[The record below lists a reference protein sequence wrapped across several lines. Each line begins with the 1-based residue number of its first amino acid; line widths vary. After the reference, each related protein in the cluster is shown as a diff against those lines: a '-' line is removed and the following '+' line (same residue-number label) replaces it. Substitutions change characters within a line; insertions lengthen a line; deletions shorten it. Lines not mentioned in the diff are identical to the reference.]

1 MTFYQNW
8 KNVPE
13 RTWHW
18 PNFSPAEIA
27 CRGTGKLLVNEDAL
41 NRLQELRVT
50 LGKPLIVNSAYR
62 SPEHNTKVGG
72 AKASK
77 HLEGTAFDISMANH
91 DPASFIAAARK
102 AGFKGIGTYPR
113 SNFIHIDTGPAR
125 SWGEPFPA
133 RASSFAP
140 DQAPAREHLA
150 DSRTLKGS
158 GAAGIGTIG
167 AAGVEEVQQAL
178 AEAQDA
184 ILPLLPYLDGLR
196 WIFVALALAGIAV
209 TIHARLDDWKRGRR

>member
-1 MTFYQNW
+1 MTFYQHWRNL
-8 KNVPE
+8 PA
-13 RTWHW
+13 TAWHW

-41 NRLQELRVT
+41 NLLQELRVT

-62 SPEHNTKVGG
+62 SPEHNRRVGG

-91 DPASFIAAARK
+91 DPAAFIAAARK
-102 AGFKGIGTYPR
+102 AGFKGLGTYPR
-113 SNFIHIDTGPAR
+113 SNFVHIDTGPAR
-125 SWGEPFPA
+125 SGGEPFPA

-140 DQAPAREHLA
+140 DQPPAREHLA

-158 GAAGIGTIG
+158 GAAGLGTVG
-167 AAGVEEVQQAL
+167 AAGVDVVQQAL
-178 AEAQDA
+178 AEAQGA
-184 ILPLLPYLDGLR
+184 IQPMMPYLDSLR
-196 WIFVALALAGIAV
+196 WVFIALALGGIAV
-209 TIHARLDDWKRGRR
+209 AVYARIDDWKRGRR

>member
-1 MTFYQNW
+1 MTFYQHWRNL
-8 KNVPE
+8 PA
-13 RTWHW
+13 TAWHW

-77 HLEGTAFDISMANH
+77 HLYGSAFDISMANH
-91 DPASFIAAARK
+91 DPAPFIAAARK

-125 SWGEPFPA
+125 SWGKSFPA

-140 DQAPAREHLA
+140 DQPPAREHLA

-167 AAGVEEVQQAL
+167 AAGVEVVQQAL

-196 WIFVALALAGIAV
+196 WLFIALALAGIAV

>member
-1 MTFYQNW
+1 MTFYQHWRNL
-8 KNVPE
+8 PA
-13 RTWHW
+13 TAWHW

-27 CRGTGKLLVNEDAL
+27 CRGTGKLLVNDDAL
-41 NRLQELRVT
+41 DRLQELRVT

-62 SPEHNTKVGG
+62 SPEHNRKVGG

-91 DPASFIAAARK
+91 DPAAFIAAARK

-140 DQAPAREHLA
+140 DQPPAREHLA

-158 GAAGIGTIG
+158 GTAGIGTIG
-167 AAGVEEVQQAL
+167 AAGVEVVQQAL

-209 TIHARLDDWKRGRR
+209 TIHARLDDWKRGQR

>member
-1 MTFYQNW
+1 MTFYQHWRNL
-8 KNVPE
+8 PA
-13 RTWHW
+13 TAWHW

-62 SPEHNTKVGG
+62 SPEHNRKVGG
-72 AKASK
+72 ANASK
-77 HLEGTAFDISMANH
+77 HLEGSAFDISMANH

-102 AGFKGIGTYPR
+102 AGFKGIGTYSR

-140 DQAPAREHLA
+140 DQPPAREHLA
-150 DSRTLKGS
+150 ASRTLKGS

-167 AAGVEEVQQAL
+167 AAGVDVAQSAL

-196 WIFVALALAGIAV
+196 WIFVALALTGIAV
-209 TIHARLDDWKRGRR
+209 TIHARLDDWKRGQR

>member
-1 MTFYQNW
+1 MTFYQHWRNL
-8 KNVPE
+8 PA
-13 RTWHW
+13 TAWHW

-62 SPEHNTKVGG
+62 SPEHNRNVGG

-91 DPASFIAAARK
+91 DPAAFIAAARK

-125 SWGEPFPA
+125 SWGESFPA

-140 DQAPAREHLA
+140 DQPPAREHLA

-158 GAAGIGTIG
+158 GAAGVGTIG
-167 AAGVEEVQQAL
+167 AAGVEVVQSAL
-178 AEAQDA
+178 AEAQGA

-196 WIFVALALAGIAV
+196 WIFVVLALAGIAV
-209 TIHARLDDWKRGRR
+209 TIYARLDDWKRGQR